1 MQAHQVSRRRLL
13 QTLRDRQAVRRNLQ
27 SLSKLSCLTTL
38 RFQTLGGPL
47 HRRVETMTAD
57 PFDSMDADELRR
69 YLEFLLWHY
78 RVADAFWFIY
88 TTERFGQG
96 AAEELNA
103 QVWGRVGGMAAKE
116 LVARFDIR
124 EKGLK
129 GFVRALK
136 LYPWT
141 ILVGYQIQ
149 ESEDEVVITVP
160 SCPSQEARLKRGLG
174 EYVCKEMHRAEFE
187 SFAKVIDE
195 RIRVECLFA
204 PPDPHP
210 KEIFCKWRFFLEE

>member
-1 MQAHQVSRRRLL
+1 M
-13 QTLRDRQAVRRNLQ
+13 DI
-27 SLSKLSCLTTL
+27 
-38 RFQTLGGPL
+38 
-47 HRRVETMTAD
+47 TALK
-57 PFDSMDADELRR
+57 PMDEADLRR
-69 YLEFLLWHY
+69 YVEFLLWHY
-78 RVADAFWFIY
+78 KVMDAFWFLY
-88 TTERFGQG
+88 TTERFGQL

-103 QVWGRVGGMAAKE
+103 QVWGRIGGMAAKD
-116 LVARFDIR
+116 LVARFGMQ

-129 GFVRALK
+129 GFVKALR

-141 ILVGYQIQ
+141 ILIGYEI
-149 ESEDEVVITVP
+149 EERENEVLLRVP

-187 SFAKVIDE
+187 SFARAIDE

-210 KEIFCKWRFFLEE
+210 TDCFCRWRFSLGE

>member
-1 MQAHQVSRRRLL
+1 MNTS
-13 QTLRDRQAVRRNLQ
+13 
-27 SLSKLSCLTTL
+27 
-38 RFQTLGGPL
+38 FQNTF
-47 HRRVETMTAD
+47 ETMEAG
-57 PFDSMDADELRR
+57 ELRR

-78 RVADAFWFIY
+78 KVADAFWFIY
-88 TTERFGQG
+88 ATERFGQG
-96 AAEELNA
+96 VAEHLNE

-116 LVARFDIR
+116 LAARFQIQ

-141 ILVGYQIQ
+141 ILIGYQIQ
-149 ESEDEVVITVP
+149 ESEHEVLLTVP

-174 EYVCKEMHRAEFE
+174 EYACKEMHRAEFE
-187 SFAKVIDE
+187 SFARAIDD
-195 RIRVECLFA
+195 RIRVSCVFA

-210 KEIFCKWRFFLEE
+210 KDAFCQWRFVLEAT

>member
-1 MQAHQVSRRRLL
+1 M
-13 QTLRDRQAVRRNLQ
+13 
-27 SLSKLSCLTTL
+27 TTDH
-38 RFQTLGGPL
+38 F
-47 HRRVETMTAD
+47 E
-57 PFDSMDADELRR
+57 SMDAAELRR

-78 RVADAFWFIY
+78 KVADAFWFIY
-88 TTERFGQG
+88 TSERFGQA
-96 AAEELNA
+96 AAEQLNA
-103 QVWGRVGGMAAKE
+103 QVWGRVGGMAAKD
-116 LVARFDIR
+116 LVARFQIR

-129 GFVRALK
+129 GFVRALR

-141 ILVGYQIQ
+141 MLIGYQIR

-187 SFAKVIDE
+187 SFARVIDE
-195 RIRVECLFA
+195 RIRVECVFA

-210 KEIFCKWRFFLEE
+210 CDLFCKWRFYLEG

>member
-1 MQAHQVSRRRLL
+1 MDTTAL
-13 QTLRDRQAVRRNLQ
+13 Q
-27 SLSKLSCLTTL
+27 
-38 RFQTLGGPL
+38 P
-47 HRRVETMTAD
+47 
-57 PFDSMDADELRR
+57 MDEAGLRR
-69 YLEFLLWHY
+69 YVEFLLWHY
-78 RVADAFWFIY
+78 KVMDAFWFLY
-88 TTERFGQG
+88 TTERFGQP

-103 QVWGRVGGMAAKE
+103 QVWGRIGGMAAKQ
-116 LVARFDIR
+116 LVARFGIQ

-129 GFVRALK
+129 GFVKALR

-141 ILVGYQIQ
+141 ILIGYEI
-149 ESEDEVVITVP
+149 EERENEVLLSVP

-187 SFAKVIDE
+187 SFARLIDE

-210 KEIFCKWRFFLEE
+210 KDCFCRWRFSLAG